1 MRLRESKALTLPSQR
16 IRELQNKR
24 LRRFIS
30 NYLYPF
36 SPFYK
41 KHFDRY
47 GIKPGH
53 IRRKE
58 DLSKIPFTTKQDLLP
73 TEDHPAKFL
82 DFLLRPDRDSI
93 KRYWPKI
100 KLLNPKLKQKLEDEF
115 RPIFMTTTTGTT
127 GQPVSFLYTSYDIKN
142 LHNSG
147 ARLIELFEVEKDS
160 RALNLFPYAPHLA
173 FWQVVF
179 AGLSKKVLILSTGGG
194 KVVGTEGNLRAIA
207 KLRPNFLIGVP
218 GYIYHILREAHI
230 RKIDLSFIN
239 RIVLGASRVP
249 PGFKEKLANF
259 LNKKNDKIFIMGTY
273 GFTEAR
279 CAWGECPTDID
290 ISSGYH
296 TYPDKEIF
304 EIIDPKTG
312 QTRQEREDGEIVYTN
327 IDSRGSCVLR
337 YRTGDYAKGGI
348 TYQRCPFCKRT
359 VPRISS
365 DITRLWDIKELRLT
379 KIKGS
384 LVNLNTF
391 AEILNASKE
400 VLEWQIEIRKKDN
413 DPYEVDEL
421 VLNLSLAEDADYESL
436 KRRLSEKVLVETE
449 VSFNEIKVL
458 PLNELLQRIEIES
471 GMKEKRI
478 VDRRSSLIS

>member
-1 MRLRESKALTLPSQR
+1 MIPAAEIYAQVLTLPSQR
-16 IRELQNKR
+16 IRELQNER
-24 LRRFIS
+24 LKHFIS
-30 NYLYPF
+30 HYLYPF
-36 SPFYK
+36 SPFYRK
-41 KHFDRY
+41 LFDRS
-47 GIKPGH
+47 GIKPTD
-53 IRRKE
+53 IRCKE
-58 DLSKIPFTTKQDLLP
+58 DLSKIPFTTKEDLLP
-73 TEDHPAKFL
+73 TEDQPTKFL

-100 KLLNPKLKQKLEDEF
+100 RLLNPKLKQNLEDEF

-127 GQPVSFLYTSYDIKN
+127 GQPVSFLYSTYDIRN
-142 LHNSG
+142 LHISG
-147 ARLIELFEVEKDS
+147 TRLIELFEVEKNS

-218 GYIYHILREAHI
+218 GYIYHVLREAHT
-230 RKIDLSFIN
+230 RKIDLSFID

-249 PGFKEKLANF
+249 PGFKEKLANL
-259 LNKKNDKIFIMGTY
+259 LNRKNKIFIMGTY

-312 QTRQEREDGEIVYTN
+312 EVRQEGEDGEIVYTN

-365 DITRLWDIKELRLT
+365 NITRLWDIKELKLT

-400 VLEWQIEIRKKDN
+400 VLEWQIEIRKKDD

-421 VLNLSLAEDADYESL
+421 VLDLSLAEGVDCEAL
-436 KRRLSEKVLVETE
+436 KKRLSEKTLVETE
-449 VSFNEIKVL
+449 VSFNEMNVL
-458 PLNELLQRIEIES
+458 PLNELVSRIEIES

-478 VDRRSSLIS
+478 VDKRLL